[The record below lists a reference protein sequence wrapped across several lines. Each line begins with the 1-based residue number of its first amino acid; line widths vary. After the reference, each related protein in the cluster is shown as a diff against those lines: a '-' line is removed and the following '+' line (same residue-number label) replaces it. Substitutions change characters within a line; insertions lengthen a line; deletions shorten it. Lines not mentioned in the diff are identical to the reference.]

1 MESVKPI
8 QKRIFQEDGFDI
20 DLSYVID
27 NLIAMGY
34 LSESIVSMY
43 LTMPCQSLVK
53 SPPSVKMC
61 RPGSVRNRLTKFIST
76 GPHSKLKFQLHS

>member
-20 DLSYVID
+20 DLSYIID

-43 LTMPCQSLVK
+43 LTMPCQILVK
-53 SPPSVKMC
+53 SPLLSRC
-61 RPGSVRNRLTKFIST
+61 AGLARLGT
-76 GPHSKLKFQLHS
+76 G